1 MYHPTFGSIFSPR
14 AARVVRPVKA
24 ISVLGARTAVR
35 IAYKAFQMSQ
45 NYHWNG
51 IDPCS
56 GTLAKSHKEK
66 IDSMST
72 WENTPFVDF
81 KVLSKHTHFLLE
93 RKNKKMSCTQCET
106 G

>member
-1 MYHPTFGSIFSPR
+1 MALQIVSDDSLPR
-14 AARVVRPVKA
+14 
-24 ISVLGARTAVR
+24 IIITLGARTVVR

-66 IDSMST
+66 IDSTSA

-81 KVLSKHTHFLLE
+81 KVLPKRTHFLLE
-93 RKNKKMSCTQCET
+93 KKK
-106 G
+106 